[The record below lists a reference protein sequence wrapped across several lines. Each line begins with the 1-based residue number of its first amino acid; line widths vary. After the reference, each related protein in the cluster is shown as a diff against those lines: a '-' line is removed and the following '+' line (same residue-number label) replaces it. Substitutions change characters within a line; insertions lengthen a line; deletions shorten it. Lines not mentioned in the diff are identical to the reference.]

1 MHVTVYLICALV
13 TALMAAYGIW
23 RTIRIAHL
31 GTTSKLAVTAF
42 FALAGALHFAF
53 LDMTDLFERA
63 FIVDTL
69 PVTGLFVSF
78 AYWFFLLALAR
89 DVIGGVRGLV
99 RRKME
104 MCIRDRSWTQHTAWR
119 IDSKSDKNVIYL
131 SVFDN
136 GDGRGMEQPALPT
149 MKYSRAVVYKID
161 QKKMT
166 VEQIWEVGKDLGYP
180 FFCPCLLY
188 TSRCV

>member
-42 FALAGALHFAF
+42 FALAGASHFAF

-99 RRKME
+99 RRKMGFPS
-104 MCIRDRSWTQHTAWR
+104 RSAT
-119 IDSKSDKNVIYL
+119 S
-131 SVFDN
+131 
-136 GDGRGMEQPALPT
+136 
-149 MKYSRAVVYKID
+149 SRS
-161 QKKMT
+161 
-166 VEQIWEVGKDLGYP
+166 
-180 FFCPCLLY
+180 
-188 TSRCV
+188 SRRASWPSSASSSASPRPGTRSPSLRSSR

>member
-1 MHVTVYLICALV
+1 MHVTIYLICALV

-42 FALAGALHFAF
+42 FALAGASHFAF

-78 AYWFFLLALAR
+78 VYWFFLLALAR

-99 RRKME
+99 RRKMGLPVE
-104 MCIRDRSWTQHTAWR
+104 KRDLFTIVSTCFVVVFGIFFGITTTWNALSEPTVDETYRPLFTIPGRQEPSARARGLQGRPDHGPARLEPLPRRPHRSR
-119 IDSKSDKNVIYL
+119 
-131 SVFDN
+131 
-136 GDGRGMEQPALPT
+136 GEGRQ
-149 MKYSRAVVYKID
+149 
-161 QKKMT
+161 
-166 VEQIWEVGKDLGYP
+166 
-180 FFCPCLLY
+180 
-188 TSRCV
+188 

>member
-1 MHVTVYLICALV
+1 MHVIVYLICALV

-42 FALAGALHFAF
+42 FALAGASHFAF

-99 RRKME
+99 RRKMGLPVE
-104 MCIRDRSWTQHTAWR
+104 KRS
-119 IDSKSDKNVIYL
+119 
-131 SVFDN
+131 
-136 GDGRGMEQPALPT
+136 
-149 MKYSRAVVYKID
+149 SRRASWPSSASSSASPRPG
-161 QKKMT
+161 T
-166 VEQIWEVGKDLGYP
+166 RSPSLRS
-180 FFCPCLLY
+180 
-188 TSRCV
+188 SR

>member
-1 MHVTVYLICALV
+1 MHVIVYLICALV

-42 FALAGALHFAF
+42 FALAGASHFAF

-99 RRKME
+99 RRP
-104 MCIRDRSWTQHTAWR
+104 
-119 IDSKSDKNVIYL
+119 VI
-131 SVFDN
+131 
-136 GDGRGMEQPALPT
+136 
-149 MKYSRAVVYKID
+149 
-161 QKKMT
+161 
-166 VEQIWEVGKDLGYP
+166 
-180 FFCPCLLY
+180 
-188 TSRCV
+188 

>member
-42 FALAGALHFAF
+42 FALAGASHFAF

-99 RRKME
+99 RRKMGLPVE
-104 MCIRDRSWTQHTAWR
+104 KRDLFTIVSTCFVAVEVRLHPPPRPYGRADDRGRQEPAARARGLQGRPDHGPARLEPLSRRPHRSR
-119 IDSKSDKNVIYL
+119 
-131 SVFDN
+131 
-136 GDGRGMEQPALPT
+136 GEGRQ
-149 MKYSRAVVYKID
+149 
-161 QKKMT
+161 
-166 VEQIWEVGKDLGYP
+166 
-180 FFCPCLLY
+180 
-188 TSRCV
+188 

>member
-42 FALAGALHFAF
+42 FALAGASHFAF

-78 AYWFFLLALAR
+78 AY
-89 DVIGGVRGLV
+89 
-99 RRKME
+99 
-104 MCIRDRSWTQHTAWR
+104 CSSCWR
-119 IDSKSDKNVIYL
+119 
-131 SVFDN
+131 
-136 GDGRGMEQPALPT
+136 
-149 MKYSRAVVYKID
+149 SRA
-161 QKKMT
+161 T
-166 VEQIWEVGKDLGYP
+166 
-180 FFCPCLLY
+180 
-188 TSRCV
+188 

>member
-1 MHVTVYLICALV
+1 MHVTVYLICALI

-53 LDMTDLFERA
+53 LDMTDLFERT

-89 DVIGGVRGLV
+89 EARVLRQRVHASSASPRPGT
-99 RRKME
+99 
-104 MCIRDRSWTQHTAWR
+104 RSPSPR
-119 IDSKSDKNVIYL
+119 S
-131 SVFDN
+131 
-136 GDGRGMEQPALPT
+136 
-149 MKYSRAVVYKID
+149 SR
-161 QKKMT
+161 
-166 VEQIWEVGKDLGYP
+166 
-180 FFCPCLLY
+180 
-188 TSRCV
+188 

>member
-42 FALAGALHFAF
+42 FALAGASHFAF
-53 LDMTDLFERA
+53 LDMTDLFERT

-99 RRKME
+99 RRKMGLPVE
-104 MCIRDRSWTQHTAWR
+104 TRSAIFSR
-119 IDSKSDKNVIYL
+119 L
-131 SVFDN
+131 SRRASWPSSASSSASPRP
-136 GDGRGMEQPALPT
+136 GTRSPSLRS
-149 MKYSRAVVYKID
+149 SR
-161 QKKMT
+161 
-166 VEQIWEVGKDLGYP
+166 
-180 FFCPCLLY
+180 
-188 TSRCV
+188 

>member
-42 FALAGALHFAF
+42 FALAGASHFVF

-99 RRKME
+99 RRKMGLPS
-104 MCIRDRSWTQHTAWR
+104 RSAT
-119 IDSKSDKNVIYL
+119 S
-131 SVFDN
+131 
-136 GDGRGMEQPALPT
+136 
-149 MKYSRAVVYKID
+149 SRS
-161 QKKMT
+161 
-166 VEQIWEVGKDLGYP
+166 
-180 FFCPCLLY
+180 
-188 TSRCV
+188 SRRASWPSSASSSASPRPGTRSPSLRSSR

>member
-42 FALAGALHFAF
+42 FALAGASHFAF

-99 RRKME
+99 RRKMGLPVE
-104 MCIRDRSWTQHTAWR
+104 KRDLFTIVSTCFVAVFGIFFGITSTWNA
-119 IDSKSDKNVIYL
+119 L
-131 SVFDN
+131 S
-136 GDGRGMEQPALPT
+136 EP
-149 MKYSRAVVYKID
+149 
-161 QKKMT
+161 T
-166 VEQIWEVGKDLGYP
+166 VEPMTRGRQEPSARARGLQGRPDHGPARLEP
-180 FFCPCLLY
+180 L
-188 TSRCV
+188 SRRPHRSRGEGRQ

>member
-42 FALAGALHFAF
+42 FALAGASHFAF

-69 PVTGLFVSF
+69 PVTGLFGE
-78 AYWFFLLALAR
+78 LRLALVLPAGAR
-89 DVIGGVRGLV
+89 AR
-99 RRKME
+99 
-104 MCIRDRSWTQHTAWR
+104 RDRRRARTRAQEDGASRREARPLHVSSRRASWPSSASSSASPRPGTR
-119 IDSKSDKNVIYL
+119 SP
-131 SVFDN
+131 
-136 GDGRGMEQPALPT
+136 EPT
-149 MKYSRAVVYKID
+149 VEP
-161 QKKMT
+161 MT
-166 VEQIWEVGKDLGYP
+166 VAVRNLPPELEGFKVAQITDLHASNLFPAARTEAVGEG
-180 FFCPCLLY
+180 
-188 TSRCV
+188 RQ